1 MPLSSSSVDRRIPEA
16 LSTSRGKPAG
26 VSDGN
31 WISDH
36 AGQRLEHDTTRASCD
51 VKGENMKLPRRKF
64 LHLAAGA
71 VAVPVASRIASG
83 QTYPARPVRFIVPYP
98 PGGATDVAAR
108 VIGEYLSR
116 SLGQQIVV
124 ENKSGGGSLIG
135 IESAAKSTPD
145 GYTVL
150 VTTDIVTSAPHIFKM
165 SIDPLKAL
173 APVIQLSHQPVV
185 LAVHP
190 ALGVGTLAEFITLA
204 KQQPGLSFATSG
216 IGTQQH
222 VAAEWF
228 AALAGIRL
236 AHVPYRGG
244 APALNDL
251 IAGHVKIASL
261 GSTPLIP
268 HYKTG
273 TLRLLAQSMAQRA
286 PTLPDIATYREHGF
300 KELVIEQWIGVFV
313 PAGTPDIVA
322 TRLNSEIN
330 RALADAAV
338 LRGFEQQAQE
348 TVGGDVGQ
356 FSRLFQEDY
365 EKYARLM
372 KDLKIKIN

>member
-1 MPLSSSSVDRRIPEA
+1 M
-16 LSTSRGKPAG
+16 
-26 VSDGN
+26 
-31 WISDH
+31 
-36 AGQRLEHDTTRASCD
+36 
-51 VKGENMKLPRRKF
+51 
-64 LHLAAGA
+64 
-71 VAVPVASRIASG
+71 
-83 QTYPARPVRFIVPYP
+83 
-98 PGGATDVAAR
+98 
-108 VIGEYLSR
+108 
-116 SLGQQIVV
+116 

-190 ALGVGTLAEFITLA
+190 ALGLGTLAEFITLA

-236 AHVPYRGG
+236 AHVPYRGS

-273 TLRLLAQSMAQRA
+273 ALRLLAQSAAQRA
-286 PTLPDIATYREHGF
+286 PTLPDVATYREHGF
-300 KELVIEQWIGVFV
+300 NELVIEQWIGVFV

-338 LRGFEQQAQE
+338 LRGFEHQAQE

>member
-1 MPLSSSSVDRRIPEA
+1 
-16 LSTSRGKPAG
+16 
-26 VSDGN
+26 
-31 WISDH
+31 
-36 AGQRLEHDTTRASCD
+36 
-51 VKGENMKLPRRKF
+51 MKFPRRRF
-64 LHLAAGA
+64 LQLAAAGA
-71 VAVPVASRIASG
+71 VALPVVPRGAWA
-83 QTYPARPVRFIVPYP
+83 QTYPSRPIRFIVPYP

-116 SLGQQIVV
+116 ALGQHIVV

-135 IESAAKSTPD
+135 VESAAKSTPD

-150 VTTDIVTSAPHIFKM
+150 VTTDIVASAPHTFKM

-190 ALGVGTLAEFITLA
+190 ALGVSTLDEFIALA

-216 IGTQQH
+216 VGTQQH
-222 VAAEWF
+222 IAAEWF
-228 AALAGIRL
+228 ASLAGIRL

-251 IAGHVKIASL
+251 MGGHVKIASL

-268 HYKTG
+268 HHKTG
-273 TLRLLAQSMAQRA
+273 ALRLLAQSMAERA
-286 PTLPDIATYREHGF
+286 PTLPDVPTYRELGF

-313 PAGTPDIVA
+313 PAGTPDDVA
-322 TRLNSEIN
+322 ARLNSEIN
-330 RALADAAV
+330 RALADSSV
-338 LRGFEQQAQE
+338 RQGFQQQAQE
-348 TVGGDVGQ
+348 TVGGGVEP
-356 FSRLFQEDY
+356 FSRQFRGDY
-365 EKYARLM
+365 AKYARLV
-372 KDLKIKIN
+372 KDLKIKID

>member
-1 MPLSSSSVDRRIPEA
+1 
-16 LSTSRGKPAG
+16 
-26 VSDGN
+26 
-31 WISDH
+31 
-36 AGQRLEHDTTRASCD
+36 
-51 VKGENMKLPRRKF
+51 
-64 LHLAAGA
+64 
-71 VAVPVASRIASG
+71 
-83 QTYPARPVRFIVPYP
+83 
-98 PGGATDVAAR
+98 
-108 VIGEYLSR
+108 
-116 SLGQQIVV
+116 
-124 ENKSGGGSLIG
+124 
-135 IESAAKSTPD
+135 
-145 GYTVL
+145 
-150 VTTDIVTSAPHIFKM
+150 VTSAPHIFKM

-236 AHVPYRGG
+236 AHVPFRGG